1 MNTKVAQLS
10 QQMES
15 LNARSLEHI
24 RLFVEFLINR
34 QQQTSNK
41 QVKSKKRSKILADM
55 QPIDMPV
62 SNFIIQRDD
71 IYEDRIQH

>member
-1 MNTKVAQLS
+1 MNTKIAQLS
-10 QQMES
+10 QQMEF
-15 LNARSLEHI
+15 LNAQHLEDI

-34 QQQTSNK
+34 QQQASNK

-62 SNFIIQRDD
+62 SNSIIQRDD